1 MKKIKPGVMLVI
13 DRGSYDLLM
22 NIDPCSIFTYYGVEE
37 MHGLNLTDC
46 RKHPNTKEGSYICGW
61 VNHIPHE
68 GEYHVSDRMFCFIN
82 LNRCNSELDLI
93 CNLYHELMHVAVNKY
108 DENLEF
114 EEQMITWAEQETRE
128 LYELTKKLI

>member
-1 MKKIKPGVMLVI
+1 MLVI
-13 DRGSYDLLM
+13 DRCSYDLLM

-61 VNHIPHE
+61 ANHIPHE

-114 EEQMITWAEQETRE
+114 EEEMISWAEQETRE

>member
-1 MKKIKPGVMLVI
+1 MKKTNPGVMLVI

-37 MHGLNLTDC
+37 MHGLNLSDC
-46 RKHPNTKEGSYICGW
+46 KKHPNTKEGSYICGW
-61 VNHIPHE
+61 ANHIPHE

-93 CNLYHELMHVAVNKY
+93 CNLYHELMHVSVNRFNE
-108 DENLEF
+108 DLEF
-114 EEQMITWAEQETRE
+114 EEEMITWAEQETRE
-128 LYELTKKLI
+128 LFELTKKLI

>member
-1 MKKIKPGVMLVI
+1 MLVI

-61 VNHIPHE
+61 ANHIPHE
-68 GEYHVSDRMFCFIN
+68 GEYHISDRMFCFIN

-114 EEQMITWAEQETRE
+114 EEEMITWAEQETRE

>member
-1 MKKIKPGVMLVI
+1 MKITKTGVMLVI

-61 VNHIPHE
+61 ANHIPHE
-68 GEYHVSDRMFCFIN
+68 GQYHVSDRMFCFIN

-108 DENLEF
+108 DEDLEF
-114 EEQMITWAEQETRE
+114 EEEMITWAEQETRE

>member
-1 MKKIKPGVMLVI
+1 MLVI

-61 VNHIPHE
+61 ANHIPHE